1 MKEHKTELEFVG
13 WREMVSLP
21 GFKLADLKAK
31 IDTGAKTSALHA
43 EEIEYVTV
51 KGKKY
56 VRFLFESEDGSKKY
70 IKSRFLEE
78 REIKS
83 STGQVTIRP
92 VVKTKISLGDVEFEI
107 EITLIKR
114 DLMGF
119 KMLIGR
125 EALNGRFLINPAR
138 SYLLRKKTES

>member
-1 MKEHKTELEFVG
+1 MKDHKTELEFVG
-13 WREMVSLP
+13 WREVVSLP
-21 GFKLADLKAK
+21 GFKLTDIKAK
-31 IDTGAKTSALHA
+31 IDTGARTSALHA
-43 EEIEYVTV
+43 DEIEFVTER
-51 KGKKY
+51 GKKY
-56 VRFLFESEDGSKKY
+56 VKFLFITEEGKRKI

-92 VVKTKISLGDVEFEI
+92 VVKTVLRMGETEFEI

-138 SYLLRKKTES
+138 SYLLKKKAGP